1 MYNFSPPRLGVSP
14 PLCTQRVGARL
25 GAPVLARRLERG
37 MGLLAGTLRRVE
49 RIELV
54 MNRWA
59 DTCMRFMPR
68 DWVEAQGFVW
78 ADAVLAAVLLGLV
91 TLSYVMLAHMLR
103 SWGVGSQNSTASAP
117 KSMRA
122 AAPAASGSG
131 AEAARDGGSFSSGGR
146 DATSCAEY
154 GPVHEEIDGM
164 TALMRASSQGDEACA
179 VELIQKGA
187 SVDARDSQEGFTAL
201 LMASAMGES
210 LAAPV
215 FLLPAESLGGAR
227 GGAFAPVHG
236 SSPVPAPPPCLP
248 ISSFSHATHRRPS
261 SHLVS
266 SPGHLGVV
274 HRLLAAN
281 ADVNAKNNDGAT
293 ALMLA
298 TYAQKES
305 VVRSL
310 IGSGARQGLSAALA
324 FAEQADAP
332 SLVGVLRKASPS
344 ASPSLGWLPWSSLWS
359 GWAAAAAGTD
369 GASAPFDLG
378 FLPLAVGLM
387 IVGFMLLLFQL
398 DVDSDGG
405 AVGGHGGPHSGD
417 ALLAHQ
423 DLQPP
428 RCVCMHANRACLG
441 TRVSLSRNFP
451 DASRALVAVQC
462 CGVAFASA

>member
-1 MYNFSPPRLGVSP
+1 
-14 PLCTQRVGARL
+14 
-25 GAPVLARRLERG
+25 

-131 AEAARDGGSFSSGGR
+131 AEAARDGGGFSSGGR

-215 FLLPAESLGGAR
+215 FLLPAASLGGAR

-236 SSPVPAPPPCLP
+236 SSPVPPPP
-248 ISSFSHATHRRPS
+248 H
-261 SHLVS
+261 
-266 SPGHLGVV
+266 
-274 HRLLAAN
+274 
-281 ADVNAKNNDGAT
+281 
-293 ALMLA
+293 
-298 TYAQKES
+298 
-305 VVRSL
+305 
-310 IGSGARQGLSAALA
+310 
-324 FAEQADAP
+324 
-332 SLVGVLRKASPS
+332 
-344 ASPSLGWLPWSSLWS
+344 
-359 GWAAAAAGTD
+359 
-369 GASAPFDLG
+369 
-378 FLPLAVGLM
+378 
-387 IVGFMLLLFQL
+387 
-398 DVDSDGG
+398 
-405 AVGGHGGPHSGD
+405 
-417 ALLAHQ
+417 
-423 DLQPP
+423 
-428 RCVCMHANRACLG
+428 
-441 TRVSLSRNFP
+441 VSLSRPFHVRRTGGRRHISSLLSRPWGRPSLACRQRRRQRQEQRRRDGADARNVRAEGERGAQP
-451 DASRALVAVQC
+451 DWKRRQAGPQRGPRLRRASRRALTRRRAEGGVPLRITVAWLAAVELLVERL
-462 CGVAFASA
+462 GGRGRRDGRRVGAL